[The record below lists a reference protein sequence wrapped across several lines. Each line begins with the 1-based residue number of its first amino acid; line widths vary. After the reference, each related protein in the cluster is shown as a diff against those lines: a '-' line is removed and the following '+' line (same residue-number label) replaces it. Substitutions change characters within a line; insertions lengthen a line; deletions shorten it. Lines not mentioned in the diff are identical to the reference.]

1 MYIYKE
7 SRSLYVN
14 NALIIINQITAH
26 WLILSGMADRRRSGA
41 VVRRGRSHLSTSRH
55 QRGHIQQHSSEEEEE
70 ETKQRKVEV
79 EEEEEEEGVESTRR
93 RSGVVRS
100 QRSASRERRKDQNSE
115 VLPEDKE
122 TESRRAERYTTVA
135 ILYRK

>member
-55 QRGHIQQHSSEEEEE
+55 QRGHIQQHSSGEEEE

-79 EEEEEEEGVESTRR
+79 EEEEEEGVELTRR

-115 VLPEDKE
+115 VLSVDKE

>member
-1 MYIYKE
+1 MYVYKE
-7 SRSLYVN
+7 SKSLYVN
-14 NALIIINQITAH
+14 NALVIINQITAH

-41 VVRRGRSHLSTSRH
+41 VVRRGRSHLSASRH

-79 EEEEEEEGVESTRR
+79 EEEEEEGVELTRR

-115 VLPEDKE
+115 VLSEDKE